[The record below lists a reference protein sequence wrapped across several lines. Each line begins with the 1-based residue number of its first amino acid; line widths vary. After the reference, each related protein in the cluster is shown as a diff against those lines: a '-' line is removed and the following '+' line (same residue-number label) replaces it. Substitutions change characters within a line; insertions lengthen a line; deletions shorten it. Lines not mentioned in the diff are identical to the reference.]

1 MNKEKPVSFIAISLS
16 VILGLTSIGYTQKAA
31 KCDPAERDCPKV
43 GKEVAKTD
51 AIETKKLAVDENT
64 KAVVPAADP
73 KNVLAEA
80 KKTEPIISAPPNR
93 KAEQATQ
100 TQAQTSTDDPQA
112 LAKKLSNPISSLISL
127 PFQSTFDFGMGPN
140 EDGFRY
146 TLNVQPVI
154 PIALNKDWN
163 LISRTIV
170 PIIGQT
176 NVVGTSSQFGL
187 GDTLQSFF
195 FSPNKTEPVIW
206 GVGPQLSIPT
216 ATNEYLGTQKLG
228 VGMTGLVLKQK
239 GQWTIGALFGHM
251 WSVAGKD
258 SRADFSTSNIQPFVS
273 YTTKTAWTIALNTE
287 STYEWKSETWNVP
300 IHFTVSKL
308 VRFGKRPVSV
318 GGALRCWATSGAG
331 GPQWCGF
338 RIVITPLFP
347 KK

>member
-1 MNKEKPVSFIAISLS
+1 MNKAKELVLIATFLAL
-16 VILGLTSIGYTQKAA
+16 VLGVTSTGYTQTAA
-31 KCDPAERDCPKV
+31 KCYPTDKDCPKAE
-43 GKEVAKTD
+43 KEVAKTKVN
-51 AIETKKLAVDENT
+51 ETKPTAADENF
-64 KAVVPAADP
+64 KAVLSAADP
-73 KNVLAEA
+73 KSVSAEA
-80 KKTEPIISAPPNR
+80 KKTEPIISASPDR
-93 KAEQATQ
+93 KGEEATQ
-100 TQAQTSTDDPQA
+100 TPTDDPQA
-112 LAKKLSNPISSLISL
+112 LAKKLSNPVASLISL
-127 PFQSTFDFGMGPN
+127 PLQSNFDFGMGPN

-187 GDTLQSFF
+187 GDTVQSFF

-206 GVGPQLSIPT
+206 GVGPQLLIPT

-239 GQWTIGALFGHM
+239 GQWTVGALVGHL

-258 SRADFSTSNIQPFVS
+258 TRADFSTTNIQPFVS
-273 YTTKTAWTIALNTE
+273 YTTKTAWTINVNTE

-300 IHFTVSKL
+300 IHFTVTKL
-308 VRFGKRPVSV
+308 VKFGKQPVSV
-318 GGALRCWATSGAG
+318 GGALRCWATSGPG

-338 RIVITPLFP
+338 RFILTPLFP

>member
-1 MNKEKPVSFIAISLS
+1 MFNAKHLIYATTIIVLGF
-16 VILGLTSIGYTQKAA
+16 GLTSVGLAQTET
-31 KCDPAERDCPKV
+31 KCDPDTKDCPKTV
-43 GKEVAKTD
+43 KEEVKTD
-51 AIETKKLAVDENT
+51 TNDVSAGAANESFKPVASLDVSKQPPPAEPQKFYRP
-64 KAVVPAADP
+64 KAA
-73 KNVLAEA
+73 LS
-80 KKTEPIISAPPNR
+80 T
-93 KAEQATQ
+93 QATEYNSQ
-100 TQAQTSTDDPQA
+100 TQTPEQDAQA
-112 LAKKLSNPISSLISL
+112 LAKKLANPVASLISL
-127 PFQSTFDFGMGPN
+127 PFQNNFDFGMGPN

-187 GDTLQSFF
+187 GDTIQSFF
-195 FSPNKTEPVIW
+195 FSPNKSEPFVW
-206 GVGPQLSIPT
+206 GVGPQFLIPT
-216 ATNEYLGTQKLG
+216 ATNEYLGTQKFG
-228 VGMTGLVLKQK
+228 VGGTVLVLKQK
-239 GQWTIGALFGHM
+239 GKWTVGMLVGHL

-258 SRADFSTSNIQPFVS
+258 SRADFSTTNLQPFIS

-300 IHFTVSKL
+300 IHIQVTKL
-308 VRFGKRPVSV
+308 VRFGKQPVSV
-318 GGALRCWATSGAG
+318 GGALRCWATSGPG

-338 RIVITPLFP
+338 RILFTPLFP

>member
-1 MNKEKPVSFIAISLS
+1 MNKTKETFFITAFLAVHLGVAS
-16 VILGLTSIGYTQKAA
+16 VGYTQTVE
-31 KCDPAERDCPKV
+31 KCDPADKDCPKAE
-43 GKEVAKTD
+43 KEAAKTD
-51 AIETKKLAVDENT
+51 VIETKSQADDESFRAVIS
-64 KAVVPAADP
+64 AADP
-73 KNVLAEA
+73 KNVSAEA
-80 KKTEPIISAPPNR
+80 KRTEPIISVPSVR
-93 KAEQATQ
+93 KADGTDQ
-100 TQAQTSTDDPQA
+100 TQAQTPTDDPQA
-112 LAKKLSNPISSLISL
+112 LAKKLANPVASLISL
-127 PFQSTFDFGMGPN
+127 PFQSNFDFGMGPN

-187 GDTLQSFF
+187 GDTIQSFF
-195 FSPNKTEPVIW
+195 FSPNKSEPFVW
-206 GVGPQLSIPT
+206 GVGPQFLIPT
-216 ATNEYLGTQKLG
+216 ATNEYLGTQKFG
-228 VGMTGLVLKQK
+228 VGGTVLVLKQK
-239 GQWTIGALFGHM
+239 GKWTVGSLVGHL

-258 SRADFSTSNIQPFVS
+258 SRADFSTTNLQPFIS
-273 YTTKTAWTIALNTE
+273 YTTKTAWTFSLNTE

-308 VRFGKRPVSV
+308 VRFGKQPVSV
-318 GGALRCWATSGAG
+318 GGALRCWATSGTG

-338 RIVITPLFP
+338 RFIFTPLFP